1 MKIAITGSTGHIAA
15 SLIPL
20 LVKKGSGLRALIYD
34 QEPAFD
40 LSAIEIVKGNISD
53 PSSLDNLVTGCEITI
68 HCAAKISIN
77 SNNDPSVYETNVNGT
92 MNIFNASKKAGVKKF
107 IHVSSIHA
115 YHQLPS
121 NELLNEFREYCSDK
135 APRYDQSKRDAE
147 KFVLQQASSQME
159 AVVLNP
165 TGVIGPLDHKPSL
178 MGQAIM
184 DLYNKKIPSLING
197 GFDFCDVR
205 DVADG
210 IMQAIDKGRNAH
222 SYLLSGQWVHM
233 AELNRMIMDV
243 KGEKRTIPVL
253 PAWTGYLGLPFIELI
268 AKIKKQQPL
277 YTKESLY
284 TLIHGNKKI
293 SCAKAA
299 DELGYSCRP
308 LAETITDSINW
319 YKQVG
324 MLN

>member
-20 LVKKGSGLRALIYD
+20 LKQSAHSLRALVYE

-40 LSAIEIVKGNISD
+40 LSNIEIIKGNITE
-53 PSSLDNLVTGCEITI
+53 PASLERLVAGCDIVI

-77 SNNDPSVYETNVNGT
+77 SNNDPSVYETNVTGT
-92 MNIFNASKKAGVKKF
+92 KNIFHAAKNAGVKRF

-115 YHQLPS
+115 YHQSPADKI
-121 NELLNEFREYCSDK
+121 LNEARPYCTNK

-147 KFVLQQASSQME
+147 KFVLEHTSAKME
-159 AVVLNP
+159 TVVLNP
-165 TGVIGPLDHKPSL
+165 TGVIGPMDHKPSL

-205 DVADG
+205 DIADG
-210 IMQAIDKGRNAH
+210 IVRAIDKGKNGN
-222 SYLLSGQWVHM
+222 SYLLSGKWISI
-233 AELNRMIMDV
+233 ASLNNMIMDTRS
-243 KGEKRTIPVL
+243 EKRAVIVL
-253 PAWTGYLGLPFIELI
+253 PGWAGYAGLPFIELL

-284 TLIHGNKKI
+284 TLIHGNKNI
-293 SCAKAA
+293 SSAKAME
-299 DELGYSCRP
+299 ELGYSCRP
-308 LAETITDSINW
+308 ISETIIDTINW

-324 MLN
+324 MLL